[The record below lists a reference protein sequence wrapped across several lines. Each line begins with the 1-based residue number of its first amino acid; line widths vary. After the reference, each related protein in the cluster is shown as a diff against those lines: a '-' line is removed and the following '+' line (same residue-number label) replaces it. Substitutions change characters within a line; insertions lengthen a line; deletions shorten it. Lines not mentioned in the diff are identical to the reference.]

1 MEKMIIANIALGVFN
16 IFLSFIPIV
25 YLLDGRRYSQW
36 LNRYFWGIVISN
48 LCMVIS
54 DLAIQGFLYHAGLW
68 WKAALCAFTVLYY
81 IASAVLLYFFSCY
94 VATYMRF
101 TDRTKTMCLGIVK
114 IVCAV
119 VLFCAFISPVKG
131 TVFYMTDDGCRR
143 GPLFF
148 ILLLIPL
155 SCYLLFTVLVIR
167 QNKKLKSRE
176 LVFSLLC
183 IFFPLG
189 STVAQMFLHGI
200 TVVNSGIS
208 LVIQFILVNIQIEQ
222 EATIKQQERE
232 LAEQR
237 IDLMLSQ
244 IQLHFLYNTLGTIA
258 YLCKN
263 SPEKAEKA
271 TKEFSV
277 FLRGNADSL
286 KKREPIPFEKELGH
300 VKSYLYLEQQRF
312 QKRLTVV
319 YDIRTMDFFVP
330 PLSLQPLVENAIR
343 HGILRKKQGGTV
355 TLRTEK
361 TEEYAVVTIIDDGIG
376 MDKAKTF
383 SNLGDDTHIGV
394 DNVRQRL
401 WTMVNATMEIESSD
415 QGTVIMIR
423 IPLTGGV

>member
-16 IFLSFIPIV
+16 IFLSLIPIV
-25 YLLDGRRYSQW
+25 YLLDGRRYRQW
-36 LNRYFWGIVISN
+36 LNRYFFGIVISN

-54 DLAIQGFLYHAGLW
+54 DLAIQGFLYHAGPW

-94 VATYMRF
+94 IATYMRF
-101 TDRTKTMCLGIVK
+101 TDRTKNMCLGIVK
-114 IVCAV
+114 IMCAV
-119 VLFCAFISPVKG
+119 VLFCAFISPIKG

-148 ILLLIPL
+148 ISLLIPL

-222 EATIKQQERE
+222 ESTIKQQERE

-258 YLCKN
+258 YLC
-263 SPEKAEKA
+263 
-271 TKEFSV
+271 
-277 FLRGNADSL
+277 
-286 KKREPIPFEKELGH
+286 
-300 VKSYLYLEQQRF
+300 
-312 QKRLTVV
+312 
-319 YDIRTMDFFVP
+319 
-330 PLSLQPLVENAIR
+330 
-343 HGILRKKQGGTV
+343 
-355 TLRTEK
+355 
-361 TEEYAVVTIIDDGIG
+361 
-376 MDKAKTF
+376 
-383 SNLGDDTHIGV
+383 
-394 DNVRQRL
+394 
-401 WTMVNATMEIESSD
+401 
-415 QGTVIMIR
+415 
-423 IPLTGGV
+423 